1 MFFTRFI
8 IAGLTVTTALSLHD
22 FHALNPHVFGKRQEY
37 QPSTYTCGAGAT
49 CEIACGAGSVECGDA
64 LCINPDLGHVCCE
77 PGSADPWG
85 CLDND
90 YCLVDGWCCPKEQD
104 PQACALANGVTLPPD
119 FVGPTTSAAGSN
131 VTSVVASPTSGV
143 ARPTSGST
151 KPTSVSSGL
160 PEFTG
165 AASLNTVA
173 GGSGFLYAV
182 LVMVGNAF

>member
-1 MFFTRFI
+1 MLDLSNVVTPFASTQTWDTCAVNQVQPI
-8 IAGLTVTTALSLHD
+8 PVSGLHQPCIVCVSLCSHILS
-22 FHALNPHVFGKRQEY
+22 G
-37 QPSTYTCGAGAT
+37 
-49 CEIACGAGSVECGDA
+49 
-64 LCINPDLGHVCCE
+64 
-77 PGSADPWG
+77 G

-160 PEFTG
+160 PVFTG